1 MRNFEVFY
9 YQTLRY
15 FITKDFGIWELGE
28 FLFGNLARFRLGSNR
43 ALAAKKTEEQK
54 QDWKEVLVDIILKI
68 ITLGLYHVEK
78 HSKK

>member
-1 MRNFEVFY
+1 MNP
-9 YQTLRY
+9 L
-15 FITKDFGIWELGE
+15 KS
-28 FLFGNLARFRLGSNR
+28 RL
-43 ALAAKKTEEQK
+43 KMKTEEQK